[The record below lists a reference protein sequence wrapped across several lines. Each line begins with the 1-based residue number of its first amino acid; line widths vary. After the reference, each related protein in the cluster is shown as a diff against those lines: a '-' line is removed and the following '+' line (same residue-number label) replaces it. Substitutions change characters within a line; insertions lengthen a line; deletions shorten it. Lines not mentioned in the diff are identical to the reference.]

1 MPRSLLLRLLAL
13 LPLCTL
19 PPGVPAATPRD
30 DGSQIAMSEAQIRQ
44 AGIVLATVGAPAAA
58 PAADAGGALVLP
70 GTVVP
75 AAGAVSVAAAP
86 VPGVVQQ
93 IHAEPLQAVR
103 AGTLLAT
110 LFSPAWMELQRDYV
124 QLAMQARLAASKLA
138 RDESLFADGIIARG
152 RLDESRAAAQLA
164 ALAAE
169 QRAQTLRAGGMG
181 SGAIA
186 ALAKGGALGSQLQV
200 RAPASGVILELPLAV
215 GQQAE
220 AGIPLARLVRHDALL
235 VELQATDRQLQLL
248 SVGDVLQVPAC
259 GQLKVEAIGPAL
271 QGANQTAR
279 VRARPLAAGAC
290 FRINA
295 FVEAHLAQPR
305 IPAGALLVPAA
316 ALVRRGSQQY
326 VFVRSPLG
334 FRAVAVSSGNA
345 GASQA
350 WIKGALPSGVQV
362 ATRGLAA
369 LKGAWAGLGETGAA
383 GGQGE
388 H

>member
-1 MPRSLLLRLLAL
+1 MLAL
-13 LPLCTL
+13 LSLC
-19 PPGVPAATPRD
+19 PAWPSTAAAAPRD
-30 DGSQIAMSEAQIRQ
+30 DGGQIAMSEAQIRQ
-44 AGIVLATVGAPAAA
+44 AGIVLATVNAPASGQAA
-58 PAADAGGALVLP
+58 AGGALVLS

-75 AAGAVSVAAAP
+75 TADALAVAAAP

-93 IHAEPLQAVR
+93 VHAETLQAVR

-110 LFSPAWMELQRDYV
+110 LFSAPWMELQRDYV
-124 QLAMQARLAASKLA
+124 QLAMQARLAASRLA

-164 ALAAE
+164 ALAAG
-169 QRAQTLRAGGMG
+169 QRAQALRAGGMG
-181 SGAIA
+181 SAAIA
-186 ALAKGGALGSQLQV
+186 ALANGGALHSQLQV

-235 VELQATDRQLQLL
+235 VELQATERQLQQL

-271 QGANQTAR
+271 QGSNQTAR
-279 VRARPLAAGAC
+279 VRARPLAAGTC

-305 IPAGALLVPAA
+305 IPAGAQLVPAN
-316 ALVRRGSQQY
+316 ALVRRGAQQY

-334 FRAVAVSSGNA
+334 FRAVAVSSGSA
-345 GASQA
+345 GAGQA

-362 ATRGLAA
+362 ATRGLVA
-369 LKGAWAGLGETGAA
+369 LKGAWAGLGEAGAA